1 MPASHDE
8 ARDAALAR
16 LRESTPPKR
25 KRPLLVQKVQSF
37 ALSLCIVSLLVL
49 NLVEVDFMPPY
60 IHLLIIQDH
69 GRFDSLDFSVLAI
82 YGSDYVQLRER
93 LEANRLDLIS
103 AFLNQDEVHVL
114 RAVEPTLRLR
124 SVLCF

>member
-1 MPASHDE
+1 M
-8 ARDAALAR
+8 
-16 LRESTPPKR
+16 
-25 KRPLLVQKVQSF
+25 QKVQSF